1 MTQREIFNVMVAIV
15 NDMDNEALAPYM
27 EHILDTEGAYKDVL
41 VQGIEDRIEALNKKS
56 TGSKKPTKTQIENEG
71 IYANILALMA
81 DGAARTNKAITDIYN
96 TLYGTDYSTNK
107 IQAQVTKAVKGGAL
121 DRAVIKGVVYFTIKG
136 DTTPTTTD
144 DPTEDVIDDVEE

>member
-1 MTQREIFNVMVAIV
+1 MTQREMYNTIKNI
-15 NDMDNEALAPYM
+15 
-27 EHILDTEGAYKDVL
+27 ITGISTENFEKFSPEFSREEV
-41 VQGIEDRIEALNKKS
+41 VEGIDARIEALNKKS

-136 DTTPTTTD
+136 ETTPTTTD
-144 DPTEDVIDDVEE
+144 DPIEDTIDDVEE

>member
-1 MTQREIFNVMVAIV
+1 MTQREMYNAIKNIITGISTEDYEV
-15 NDMDNEALAPYM
+15 LAP
-27 EHILDTEGAYKDVL
+27 EFSREEIVEGIDA
-41 VQGIEDRIEALNKKS
+41 RIEALNKKS
-56 TGSKKPTKTQIENEG
+56 TGSKKPTKIQIENEG

-121 DRAVIKGVVYFTIKG
+121 DRTVIKGVVYFTIKG
-136 DTTPTTTD
+136 DTTPTTT
-144 DPTEDVIDDVEE
+144 EDVIDDVEE

>member
-1 MTQREIFNVMVAIV
+1 MTQREMYNTIKNIITGISTEDF
-15 NDMDNEALAPYM
+15 EALAP
-27 EHILDTEGAYKDVL
+27 EFSREDIVEGIDA
-41 VQGIEDRIEALNKKS
+41 RIEALNKKS

-81 DGAARTNKAITDIYN
+81 DGATRTNKAITDIYN

-121 DRAVIKGVVYFTIKG
+121 DRTVIKGVVYFTING
-136 DTTPTTTD
+136 DTTLAT
-144 DPTEDVIDDVEE
+144 TEDTIDDVEE

>member
-1 MTQREIFNVMVAIV
+1 MTQREMYNTIKNIITGISTEDF
-15 NDMDNEALAPYM
+15 EALAP
-27 EHILDTEGAYKDVL
+27 EFSREEIVEGIDA
-41 VQGIEDRIEALNKKS
+41 RIEALNKKS

>member
-1 MTQREIFNVMVAIV
+1 MTQREMYNTIKNIITGISTEDF
-15 NDMDNEALAPYM
+15 ETLAP
-27 EHILDTEGAYKDVL
+27 EFSREEIVEGIDA
-41 VQGIEDRIEALNKKS
+41 RIEALNKKS

-81 DGAARTNKAITDIYN
+81 DGAARTNKAITDTYN

-121 DRAVIKGVVYFTIKG
+121 DRAVVKGVVYFTIKG
-136 DTTPTTTD
+136 DATPTTT
-144 DPTEDVIDDVEE
+144 EDAIDDVEE

>member
-1 MTQREIFNVMVAIV
+1 MTQREMYNTIMNIVMGISAE
-15 NDMDNEALAPYM
+15 DFEKFSPEFSREALS
-27 EHILDTEGAYKDVL
+27 E
-41 VQGIEDRIEALNKKS
+41 GIEARIEALNKKS

-96 TLYGTDYSTNK
+96 SIYGTDFSTNK

-121 DRAVIKGVVYFTIKG
+121 DRTVIKGVVYFTIKG
-136 DTTPTTTD
+136 EITSDTIND
-144 DPTEDVIDDVEE
+144 TEE

>member
-1 MTQREIFNVMVAIV
+1 MTQREMYNTIKNIITGISTEDF
-15 NDMDNEALAPYM
+15 ETLAP
-27 EHILDTEGAYKDVL
+27 EFSREEIVEGIDA
-41 VQGIEDRIEALNKKS
+41 RIEALNKKS

-121 DRAVIKGVVYFTIKG
+121 DRTVIKGVVYFTIKG
-136 DTTPTTTD
+136 DTTLTT
-144 DPTEDVIDDVEE
+144 TEDVIDDVEE

>member
-1 MTQREIFNVMVAIV
+1 MTQREMYNAIMNIVMGVSSDDFEKFSPEFSRKEIS
-15 NDMDNEALAPYM
+15 D
-27 EHILDTEGAYKDVL
+27 
-41 VQGIEDRIEALNKKS
+41 GIEARIEALNKKS

-81 DGAARTNKAITDIYN
+81 DGATRTNKAITDIYN

-121 DRAVIKGVVYFTIKG
+121 DRTVIKGVVYFTIKG